1 MMRFKALYRLRLT
14 SAVRADFYSVLAS
27 LTGTAGRIPLG
38 TALVKMESELRKQ
51 RHLLRPLLQEVIRRM
66 HGGRRPLDASS
77 GHGGRTSLKLGDAL
91 LIFVPAAEAMMVK
104 AGEERGD
111 VSTGLKQAAVIATSQ
126 AEIQSIIR
134 AGLFLVTVY
143 AVVMVGIYYFYSA
156 EIIPELERAVP
167 RAKWPANA
175 QAFAYVADHIFFFS
189 AGLFALLAAVWRVF
203 ILLNANLTGATRNAL
218 DAYVWPFTMSRR
230 LHCFAVLSG
239 LSGFVKTGVPFQTA
253 IDSLS
258 SSASRYMRHKFQLVR
273 HEIKLGRP
281 DYVALL
287 SCDLFPADRAW
298 IINLYG
304 QTADFGAS
312 LEHIADGYI
321 DHLIKSAKKTT
332 EIINVLGIMCVAA
345 LVMWI
350 SSALYSMQGAIR

>member
-27 LTGTAGRIPLG
+27 LTGSAGRIPLG
-38 TALVKMESELRKQ
+38 TALMEMESELRKQ
-51 RHLLRPLLQEVIRRM
+51 KHMLRPLLQEVVRRM
-66 HGGRRPLDASS
+66 HGGRRPMDHTHA
-77 GHGGRTSLKLGDAL
+77 HGGRASLKLGDAL
-91 LIFVPAAEAMMVK
+91 LAFVPAAEAMMIK

-126 AEIQSIIR
+126 AEVQSILR
-134 AGLFLVTVY
+134 AGLFLVSLY
-143 AVVMVGIYYFYSA
+143 AVVMVGIYFFYSA

-175 QAFAYVADHIFFFS
+175 RTFAYVADHIVAFS
-189 AGLFALLAAVWRVF
+189 AGLFGLLALIWRLF
-203 ILLNANLTGATRNAL
+203 IALNANLTGTTRNFL
-218 DAYVWPFTMSRR
+218 DEYVWPFTMSRR

-253 IDSLS
+253 IDSLA
-258 SSASRYMRHKFQLVR
+258 SSASRYMRHKFQRVR
-273 HEIKLGRP
+273 HEVKLGRP

-287 SCDLFPADRAW
+287 SCGLFPADSAW

-304 QTADFGAS
+304 RTADFGAS

-321 DHLIKSAKKTT
+321 DHLLKSAKKTT

-350 SSALYSMQGAIR
+350 SSTLYSMQGAIR